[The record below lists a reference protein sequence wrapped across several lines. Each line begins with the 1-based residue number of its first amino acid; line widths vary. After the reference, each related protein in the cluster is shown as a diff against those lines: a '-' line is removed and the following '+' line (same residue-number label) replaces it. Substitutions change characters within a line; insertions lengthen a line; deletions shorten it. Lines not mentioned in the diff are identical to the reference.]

1 MSSLLM
7 NWMRHEKGRGGQGQL
22 QDLGAEQL
30 ENIELTFTKTWMTGT
45 VLGER
50 SETQS
55 WRS

>member
-7 NWMRHEKGRGGQGQL
+7 NWMWHEKGRGGQRQL

>member
-1 MSSLLM
+1 
-7 NWMRHEKGRGGQGQL
+7 MRKEEGSQGRL
-22 QDLGAEQL
+22 KDLGAEQL
-30 ENIELTFTKTWMTGT
+30 ENMELTFTKMWMTGT